1 MHWTPRREKFRAVLE
16 GDKCVNPGSVFDA
29 MSARIAEDLGYE
41 VGMFAGSV
49 ASMAILGAPDIVLI
63 TLTEFAEQVR
73 RITRAGNL
81 PLLVDADHGYGNA
94 LNVRRT
100 VEELETMGAAALTI
114 EDTDLP
120 KPYGTTKS
128 QLIPIEEGV
137 AKMKAALDARADPSL
152 VIIGRTS
159 AASFTNMEDAIKRA
173 VAYEKAGVDALKMIG
188 IKTHEDLEALRA
200 ETTLPIILVHGGGE
214 LADLQYLA
222 TQNVRIRLQPHL
234 PIHAAVKAVYDTLKA
249 LREGTPP
256 AEITNVVGGD
266 LKEKIIRGGD
276 HKKWLKDFLASD

>member
-1 MHWTPRREKFRAVLE
+1 MHWSDRREKFRAVLE
-16 GDKCVNPGSVFDA
+16 GDTCVNPGSVFDA

-63 TLTEFAEQVR
+63 TLSEFAEQCLR
-73 RITRAGNL
+73 MNRAGNL

-100 VEELETMGAAALTI
+100 VEELETAGAAALTI

-120 KPYGTTKS
+120 QPYGASKP
-128 QLIPIEEGV
+128 QLISIEEGV

-152 VIIGRTS
+152 VIVGRTS
-159 AASFTNMEDAIKRA
+159 AASFTDVEDAIRRA

-188 IKTHEDLEALRA
+188 IKKPADLEALRA
-200 ETTLPIILVHGGGE
+200 ATSLPIILVHGGE
-214 LADLQYLA
+214 MTDLNYLA
-222 TQNVRIRLQPHL
+222 SQGVRIRLQPHL
-234 PIHAAVKAVYDTLKA
+234 PIHAAMQATYATLKA
-249 LREGTPP
+249 LRDGTPP
-256 AEITNVVGGD
+256 SEITNVLKGD
-266 LKEKIIRGGD
+266 LKEQVLRGGN
-276 HKKWLKDFLASD
+276 HKTWLKDYLASG